1 MSKRTI
7 TITLMDDEENEV
19 EHELPATNE
28 VCGRC
33 DGFGTHTNPNIDG
46 NGITSSEWAEWDYEE
61 RESYMNGDYDVTC
74 EECHGNKVVL
84 VPDPNVMSEEQKKIF
99 AQWEEQEEERAAFDA
114 DWRREQEMESR
125 MLGEY

>member
-1 MSKRTI
+1 MNKRTI
-7 TITLMDDEENEV
+7 TVTIMDDDENET

-28 VCGRC
+28 VCSRC
-33 DGFGTHTNPNIDG
+33 EGFGTHTNPNIDG
-46 NGITSSEWAEWDYEE
+46 NGITASEWAEWDSEE
-61 RESYMNGDYDVTC
+61 QETYMNGGYDVTC

-84 VPDPNVMSEEQKKIF
+84 MIDEKVLTPEQKVI
-99 AQWEEQEEERAAFDA
+99 AEQWEDQEEERYNADA